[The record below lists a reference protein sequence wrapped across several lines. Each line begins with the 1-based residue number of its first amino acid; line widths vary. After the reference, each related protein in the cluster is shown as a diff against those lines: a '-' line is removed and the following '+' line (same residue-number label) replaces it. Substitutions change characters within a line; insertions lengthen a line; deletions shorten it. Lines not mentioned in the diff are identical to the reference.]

1 MVYVLHRDDDKVSII
16 DGSDNSIIDTIDV
29 EERPESVAV
38 NPETNIVYIL
48 HCSARLMLIE
58 GSDNSII
65 DIISLGFTPAGN
77 LCACNPLESI
87 AVNKQTWCMWVA
99 PLELASPL

>member
-65 DIISLGFTPAGN
+65 DIISLGFTPAG
-77 LCACNPLESI
+77 I